1 MTKGLVRN
9 GDHVIKARNGIIN
22 GTLTTNQVP
31 VTKFARGTHYTKTI
45 SRYCVNSLVCVIAN
59 RKIKQEGDGG
69 GRSFSKRHTKV
80 PPSKAKALTT
90 DLLHKNEQQMLSLSQ
105 HSSGIVYTHTLTS
118 NCVIKSLCLLTSV
131 ARIMSSMRLKISC
144 LENKD
149 KQYINVCVPD
159 HLSGYRNMIT

>member
-31 VTKFARGTHYTKTI
+31 VTKFARGTHYTKTV

-105 HSSGIVYTHTLTS
+105 HSSGIVYTQTHF
-118 NCVIKSLCLLTSV
+118 KLCHKV
-131 ARIMSSMRLKISC
+131 FMSADICSQNHVFH
-144 LENKD
+144 EAQD
-149 KQYINVCVPD
+149 F
-159 HLSGYRNMIT
+159 LSGEQRG